1 MIRPKLL
8 RWQYASYAA
17 NHADLVNLCIHLL
30 AVPIFWL
37 GLALCLSPL
46 LGMHLWAVLIGVAL
60 MALSMGL
67 QGIGHRREANRPAPF
82 MGAADAASRILAE
95 QLITFP
101 RYAWARLTGRTPSNQ
116 ASRP

>member
-8 RWQYASYAA
+8 RWQYATYAA
-17 NHADLVNLCIHLL
+17 NHTDPINFCIHLL

-37 GLALCLSPL
+37 GLALCVS
-46 LGMHLWAVLIGVAL
+46 ALIGASLWVVPLGGLL

-67 QGIGHRREANRPAPF
+67 QGVGHRREANRPEPF
-82 MGAADAASRILAE
+82 TGFADVISRIVAE

-101 RYAWARLTGRTPSNQ
+101 RYAWSKFTECLRRNQ